1 MRDRQEMNRKI
12 ISAIIMSSCLL
23 GSAQASDNRTAPN
36 VFSSGST
43 ISSSK
48 MNENFNFLASE
59 MREKSVY
66 CNNGETISD
75 AINAGYNLLTIYGT
89 CDGAIM
95 VYKFDPIPFGINF
108 SDMSN
113 KPISHLIIKG
123 GDADRAATITNTA
136 GGMNSMVVRGGFL
149 QLYNIT
155 FNDQLNVSEGSMLFA
170 SEVNYEVLNDQDA
183 SMGVYG
189 NSYLAI
195 RNSSISAE
203 VRISASVVDIK
214 SSTLNSAESDGEAF
228 SLERNSHGELEE
240 STVNGKIS
248 LWQSST
254 LDEKNSTINCSATY
268 SCIVSNNS
276 GLAMSGTT
284 ITCSDTTS
292 TCVSVSNSSHLNLND
307 ATITGGQ
314 YNAIELSYSSSGEI
328 RDTTITANGTTG
340 GINLRK
346 NSSLRVENTNVQTSD
361 GTALYVNNFSSI
373 EINNSTFS
381 RTNFSSD
388 NSTPTVS
395 AGSFAILD
403 VWGAS
408 SALEYLSCYGGNIS
422 VNIGQEVTASPTT
435 SGCD

>member
-1 MRDRQEMNRKI
+1 MNRKI
-12 ISAIIMSSCLL
+12 IAAIIMSSCLL

-75 AINAGYNLLTIYGT
+75 AINAGYNLLTIYGS

-95 VYKFDPIPFGINF
+95 VYILDPSPFGINF

-123 GDADRAATITNTA
+123 GDADRAATIKNTA
-136 GGMNSMVVRGGFL
+136 GGMHSMVVLGGFL
-149 QLYNIT
+149 QLNNVT
-155 FNDQLNVSEGSMLFA
+155 FNDQLNVSDGSVLMA
-170 SEVNYEVLNDQDA
+170 HEVNYEVLNGESA
-183 SMGVYG
+183 KLGVYG
-189 NSYLAI
+189 TSYISL
-195 RNSSISAE
+195 NNTSISAE
-203 VRISASVVDIK
+203 VQISTGSVANIE
-214 SSTLNSAESDGEAF
+214 SSTLNSAESDGEAL
-228 SLERNSHGELEE
+228 SLERNSHGSLEE

-268 SCIVSNNS
+268 SCIASNNS

-292 TCVSVSNSSHLNLND
+292 TCVSVSDSSHLNLND

-314 YNAIELSYSSSGEI
+314 YNAIELGYSSSGEI

-435 SGCD
+435 GGCD

>member
-1 MRDRQEMNRKI
+1 MNRKI
-12 ISAIIMSSCLL
+12 IAAIIMSSCLL
-23 GSAQASDNRTAPN
+23 GSALASDNRTAPN
-36 VFSSGST
+36 VFTSGAT
-43 ISSSK
+43 ISSSQ
-48 MNENFNFLASE
+48 MNENFRFLASE

-75 AINAGYNLLTIYGT
+75 AINAGYNFLMIYGT

-123 GDADRAATITNTA
+123 GDADRAATIKNTT
-136 GGMNSMVVRGGFL
+136 GGMHSMVVLGGFL
-149 QLYNIT
+149 QLHNVT
-155 FNDQLNVSEGSMLFA
+155 FNDRLSVSDGSVLMA
-170 SEVNYEVLNDQDA
+170 HEVNYEVLNGESA
-183 SMGVYG
+183 RLGVYG
-189 NSYLAI
+189 ASYISL
-195 RNSSISAE
+195 NNTSISAE
-203 VRISASVVDIK
+203 VEIGAGSVANIK
-214 SSTLNSAESDGEAF
+214 SSTLNAVESDGEAL
-228 SLERNSHGELEE
+228 SISGNSHGELEEE

-254 LDEKNSTINCSATY
+254 LDEDDSNINCSDTY
-268 SCIVSNNS
+268 SCIASNNS
-276 GLAMSGTT
+276 SLAMSGTT

-292 TCVSVSNSSHLNLND
+292 TCVSVWNSSHLNLNE
-307 ATITGGQ
+307 ATITGGK
-314 YNAIELSYSSSGEI
+314 YNTIELGYSSSGDI

-435 SGCD
+435 GGCD

>member
-1 MRDRQEMNRKI
+1 MNRKI

-75 AINAGYNLLTIYGT
+75 AISVGYNFLTIYGT
-89 CDGAIM
+89 CDSAIM
-95 VYKFDPIPFGINF
+95 VYKFDTSPFGINF

-136 GGMNSMVVRGGFL
+136 GGTAGGMHSMVVLGGFL
-149 QLYNIT
+149 QLNNVT
-155 FNDQLNVSEGSMLFA
+155 FNDKLNVSDGSVLIA
-170 SEVNYEVLNDQDA
+170 HEVNYEVLNGESA
-183 SMGVYG
+183 KLGVYG
-189 NSYLAI
+189 TSYISLQ
-195 RNSSISAE
+195 NTTISAE
-203 VRISASVVDIK
+203 VYIGAGSVASIK
-214 SSTLNSAESDGEAF
+214 SSTLNAAESDGSAL
-228 SLERNSHGELEE
+228 SISSNSHGELEEE

-248 LWQSST
+248 LSQSST

-268 SCIVSNNS
+268 SCIASNNS
-276 GLAMSGTT
+276 GLDMSGTT

-292 TCVSVSNSSHLNLND
+292 TCVSVSDSSHLNLND

-422 VNIGQEVTASPTT
+422 VNIEQEVTASPTT
-435 SGCD
+435 GGCD

>member
-1 MRDRQEMNRKI
+1 MNRKI
-12 ISAIIMSSCLL
+12 IAAIIMSSCLL

-36 VFSSGST
+36 VFTSGST
-43 ISSSK
+43 ISSSQ
-48 MNENFNFLASE
+48 MNENFRFLASE
-59 MREKSVY
+59 IREKSVY

-75 AINAGYNLLTIYGT
+75 AINAGYNFLTIYGT

-95 VYKFDPIPFGINF
+95 VYKFDPSPFGINF

-113 KPISHLIIKG
+113 KSISHLIIKG
-123 GDADRAATITNTA
+123 GDADRAATIKNTA
-136 GGMNSMVVRGGFL
+136 GGMNSMVVLGGFL
-149 QLYNIT
+149 QLNNVT
-155 FNDQLNVSEGSMLFA
+155 FNDKLKVSFGSVLMA
-170 SEVNYEVLNDQDA
+170 NEVNYEVLNGESA
-183 SMGVYG
+183 KLGVYG
-189 NSYLAI
+189 TSYISLQ
-195 RNSSISAE
+195 NSSISAE
-203 VRISASVVDIK
+203 VYISTGSVANIE
-214 SSTLNSAESDGEAF
+214 SSTLNSAESDGGAL
-228 SLERNSHGELEE
+228 SLDRNSHGELEE

-292 TCVSVSNSSHLNLND
+292 TCVSVSDSSHLNLND

-314 YNAIELSYSSSGEI
+314 YNALELGYSSSGEI

-403 VWGAS
+403 VRGAS

-422 VNIGQEVTASPTT
+422 VNIEQEVTASPTT
-435 SGCD
+435 GGCD

>member
-1 MRDRQEMNRKI
+1 MNRKI
-12 ISAIIMSSCLL
+12 IAAIIMSSCLL
-23 GSAQASDNRTAPN
+23 GSTQASDNRTAPN
-36 VFSSGST
+36 VFTSGST
-43 ISSSK
+43 ISSSQ
-48 MNENFNFLASE
+48 MNENFRFLASE
-59 MREKSVY
+59 IREKSVY
-66 CNNGETISD
+66 CNNEETISD

-95 VYKFDPIPFGINF
+95 VYKFDPSPFGINF

-155 FNDQLNVSEGSMLFA
+155 FNDKLNVSEGSMLFA
-170 SEVNYEVLNDQDA
+170 SEVNYEVLNGQDA

-189 NSYLAI
+189 NSYLSI
-195 RNSSISAE
+195 RNSSISADVQIGE
-203 VRISASVVDIK
+203 ASAVNIE
-214 SSTLNSAESDGEAF
+214 SSTLNSAESDGEAL
-228 SLERNSHGELEE
+228 SLERNSHGDLEE
-240 STVNGKIS
+240 SNVNGKIS

-268 SCIVSNNS
+268 SCIASNNS

-314 YNAIELSYSSSGEI
+314 YNAIELGYSSSGEI

-346 NSSLRVENTNVQTSD
+346 NSSLRIENTNVQTSD

-435 SGCD
+435 GGCD

>member
-1 MRDRQEMNRKI
+1 MTKNI
-12 ISAIIMSSCLL
+12 FAAIIMSSCLL
-23 GSAQASDNRTAPN
+23 GSVQASDNRTAPN

-48 MNENFNFLASE
+48 MNENFGFLASE

-75 AINAGYNLLTIYGT
+75 AINAGYNFLTIYGT

-95 VYKFDPIPFGINF
+95 VYKFDPSPFGINF

-113 KPISHLIIKG
+113 KSISHLIIKG
-123 GDADRAATITNTA
+123 GDADRAATIKNTA
-136 GGMNSMVVRGGFL
+136 GGTAGGMHSMVVLGGFL
-149 QLYNIT
+149 QLNNVT
-155 FNDQLNVSEGSMLFA
+155 FNDQLNVSDGSVLMA
-170 SEVNYEVLNDQDA
+170 HEVNYEVLNGESA
-183 SMGVYG
+183 KLGVYG
-189 NSYLAI
+189 TSYISLQ
-195 RNSSISAE
+195 NSSISAE
-203 VRISASVVDIK
+203 VYISTGSVANIE
-214 SSTLNSAESDGEAF
+214 SSTLNSAESDGEAL
-228 SLERNSHGELEE
+228 SLDRNSHGELEE

-292 TCVSVSNSSHLNLND
+292 TCVSVSDSSHLNLND

-314 YNAIELSYSSSGEI
+314 YNAIELGYSSSGEI

-403 VWGAS
+403 VRGAS

-422 VNIGQEVTASPTT
+422 VNIEQEVTASPT
-435 SGCD
+435 SGGCD